1 MDLSQLIGGQGFN
14 VNSQIAYNGISIPL
28 TTLADTG
35 ANGYLFMNTR
45 RAIELA
51 KFFGIPTRQLDA
63 PIATKGYDGRTGP
76 AITHVI
82 ICHLLIA
89 GRRFLNQPFLI
100 TNLGQHDVIVGRKWF
115 ASHDIWLDVK
125 GQKLVWP
132 EQRSPMDAIIS
143 RQYLEV
149 PKQVLQCSK
158 PDPIHQADMERRD
171 KKFEKQKK
179 HEHYQ
184 VPRTEESDQQLN
196 IAKMSRALLLD
207 QETHSTSTS
216 QKPRRKMTSQQTTQI
231 DIAAIGAA
239 PFQRHLKRKDTEV
252 FITSLSEIDRV
263 IEERRTED
271 RQKEDDYEQ
280 KLVQQLLPRKY
291 QEYEDV
297 FSKAASDEL
306 PPQRTNDYRIELEEG
321 QTAESAVGYSPLYK
335 QTAEELEAAREYI
348 VDNLSKGFIGPSA
361 VPFASPIL
369 MARKPGGGLR
379 FCVDYRKLNAITR
392 KDRYPIPLVDELME
406 RISGAKIFTKLD
418 IRQGFHRIR
427 LDPKSEDLTTF
438 RTRYGTYKYH
448 VVPFGL
454 TNGPAAFQR
463 FINETLMGYLDEFV
477 TAFVDDLL
485 IYSNNAMEHEVHVKK
500 VLERLRAAGLQA
512 SIKKCEFHVTRTKY
526 LGFILTTDGIEV
538 DPEKT
543 AVIRSWAVPTTARGI
558 QSFLGFCNFYRRFIK
573 DYSRVAKPL
582 NRLTKKDVPFIW
594 TEDCRQAF
602 ENLKKRLTDAP
613 ILRHYHPDLETKL
626 ETDASDGV
634 VAGILSQ
641 KHEDLWH
648 PVAYYSKSMSEA
660 ECNYEIHDKEML
672 AIVRALQEWRAELE
686 GLQLR
691 ERFNIYTDHRALEY
705 FMTTKKL
712 NARQARWAEF
722 LSRFYF
728 LIRYRPGH
736 ENTLADA
743 LSRPMTEVQKK
754 DEYRKQ
760 ILLKPDSVEQP
771 LELNGTEV
779 NTLDLDLQVVDQILK
794 ANRESAAKEYREK
807 AREGADD
814 WNLQDGLLLK
824 GNRLFVPDD
833 DPELRT
839 QLLNEVHAQV
849 STAHPGRTK
858 TEQLIKARYYW
869 PTWRQ
874 DVKRYVRNCSKCRR
888 AENPR
893 DRAPGLLQSLPI
905 AERPWQHIAMDFRSF
920 PPDKNGYDMALVV
933 VDRFSK
939 RPISIPCK
947 KTATSEDVARM
958 FIEHVYRHRGPPATI
973 VSDRGPQFV
982 STFWNELCRILGVQL
997 KLSTAYH
1004 AQTDG
1009 QTEIVNQHIV
1019 NRLRPFVNHYQ
1030 DNWSELLPLIDFAAA
1045 ALPSESTN
1053 ASPFL
1058 IDCGYE
1064 PRTSFDWT
1072 PVETLTPQ
1080 NERVNR
1086 QQAQETAKKME
1097 HIWKTVSE
1105 QIKHT
1110 QDQQR
1115 RQADRRRRPVD
1126 FGVGDRV
1133 WLSLR
1138 HYRTDRPNRKLDS
1151 QMAGPFLI
1159 LEQVGNSY
1167 RLELPETMKIHPIFS
1182 PDKLR
1187 RAADDPLPGQ
1197 VTEPPEPIVVGD
1209 EQEWEVE
1216 EILASR
1222 VYHRRLQY
1230 QVKWIGFDEDRT
1242 WYPAANFKGS
1252 PHRIRNYHQKYPDKP
1267 GPPCRLPEW
1276 LQAWEEGID
1285 EIEDHP
1291 DDNTPT

>member
-35 ANGYLFMNTR
+35 ANGYLFMDTQ
-45 RAIELA
+45 RATELA
-51 KFFGIPTRQLDA
+51 KFFGIPTRRLNT
-63 PIATKGYDGRTGP
+63 PIETKGYDGRAGSTITD
-76 AITHVI
+76 AIV
-82 ICHLLIA
+82 CHLLLG

-100 TNLGQHDVIVGRKWF
+100 ADLGQHDLIIGRKWF
-115 ASHDIWLDVK
+115 DSHDVWLNVK
-125 GQKLVWP
+125 HRKLVWP
-132 EQRSPMDAIIS
+132 EQRSYLDEIQS
-143 RQYLEV
+143 NQYLGA
-149 PKQVLQCSK
+149 PKQILQRPE

-171 KKFEKQKK
+171 RRIEK
-179 HEHYQ
+179 EERRERYR
-184 VPRTEESDQQLN
+184 VPRREESDRRSDM
-196 IAKMSRALLLD
+196 AKMSRALQGRENSD
-207 QETHSTSTS
+207 PSPNQSD
-216 QKPRRKMTSQQTTQI
+216 RKKTRQQAVQI

-239 PFQRHLKRKDTEV
+239 PFQRHLKEKDTEV
-252 FITSLSEIDRV
+252 FITSLSEIDRI
-263 IEERRTED
+263 IEETRAKD
-271 RQKEDDYEQ
+271 RQKEDHYDQE
-280 KLVQQLLPRKY
+280 LVQQLLPEQY
-291 QEYEDV
+291 QEYVDV

-306 PPQRTNDYRIELEEG
+306 PPRRTNDYRIELEEG
-321 QTAESAVGYSPLYK
+321 KTAESAVGYSPLYK
-335 QTAEELEAAREYI
+335 QTAEELEAARDYI
-348 VDNLSKGFIGPSA
+348 VDNLNKGFIGPSA
-361 VPFASPIL
+361 APFASPIL

-463 FINETLMGYLDEFV
+463 FINDTLMDYLDDFV

-485 IYSNNAMEHEVHVKK
+485 IYSKNAAEHELHVKK

-512 SIKKCEFHVTRTKY
+512 SIRKCEFHVTRTKY

-543 AVIRSWAVPTTARGI
+543 AVICNWAVPTTVRGV

-573 DYSRVAKPL
+573 DYSRIAKPL
-582 NRLTKKDVPFIW
+582 NRLTKKNVPFTWIA
-594 TEDCRQAF
+594 ECRQAF
-602 ENLKKRLTDAP
+602 EELKKRLTDAP

-634 VAGILSQ
+634 VAGVLSQ
-641 KHEDLWH
+641 KHGDLWH
-648 PVAYYSKSMSEA
+648 PVAYYSKSMSDA
-660 ECNYEIHDKEML
+660 ERNYEIHDKEML
-672 AIVRALQEWRAELE
+672 AIIRALQEWRAELE
-686 GLQLR
+686 GLRLR
-691 ERFNIYTDHRALEY
+691 ERFDIYTDHRALEY

-728 LIRYRPGH
+728 LIRYRPGR

-754 DEYRKQ
+754 DEYRRQ
-760 ILLKPDSVEQP
+760 ILLKPESIEQP
-771 LELNGTEV
+771 METNPIIGALEPALHIVDCVLN
-779 NTLDLDLQVVDQILK
+779 
-794 ANRESAAKEYREK
+794 ANRTSTTAEEYREK
-807 AREGADD
+807 ARDGKDD
-814 WNLQDGLLLK
+814 WTLQDGLLLR

-839 QLLNEVHAQV
+839 QLLDEVHAQV
-849 STAHPGRTK
+849 STAHPGRNK
-858 TEQLIKARYYW
+858 TQRLIQARYYW

-874 DVKRYVRNCSKCRR
+874 DVERYVRNCSKCRR

-893 DRAPGLLQSLPI
+893 DRVPGLLQPLPV
-905 AERPWQHIAMDFRSF
+905 AERPWQHISMDFRSF
-920 PPDKNGYDMALVV
+920 PVDKKGYDAALVI

-939 RPISIPCK
+939 RPISVPCK
-947 KTATSEDVARM
+947 KTATSGDVARM
-958 FIEHVYRHRGPPATI
+958 FIEHVYRHRGPPVTI

-982 STFWNELCRILGVQL
+982 SAFWDEFCRILGVKL

-1019 NRLRPFVNHYQ
+1019 NRLRPFINRYQ

-1045 ALPSESTN
+1045 ALPSESTG

-1064 PRTSFDWT
+1064 PRTSFDWK
-1072 PVETLTPQ
+1072 PIEESLPRD
-1080 NERVNR
+1080 EKISR
-1086 QQAQETAKKME
+1086 QRAQDSVKQME
-1097 HIWKTVSE
+1097 GIWTKIGE
-1105 QIKHT
+1105 QIRRA
-1110 QDQQR
+1110 QDQQKK
-1115 RQADRRRRPVD
+1115 QADRRRRPVD
-1126 FGVGDRV
+1126 FDVGDKV

-1138 HYRTDRPNRKLDS
+1138 HYRTDRPNKKLDS

-1159 LEQVGNSY
+1159 LEKVGNSY
-1167 RLELPETMKIHPIFS
+1167 RLELPETMKIHPVFS

-1197 VTEPPEPIVVGD
+1197 VVQPPEPIVVGD

-1216 EILASR
+1216 EVLASR
-1222 VYHRRLQY
+1222 VYQRKLQY
-1230 QVKWIGFDEDRT
+1230 QVKWIGYEEDRT

-1252 PHRIRNYHQKYPDKP
+1252 PHRVRDYHQRYPDRP
-1267 GPPCRLPEW
+1267 GPPCRLQEW
-1276 LQAWEEGID
+1276 LKAWEEGVD

-1291 DDNTPT
+1291 DDNTPA

>member
-1 MDLSQLIGGQGFN
+1 MDTQ
-14 VNSQIAYNGISIPL
+14 
-28 TTLADTG
+28 
-35 ANGYLFMNTR
+35 
-45 RAIELA
+45 RATELV
-51 KFFGIPTRQLDA
+51 KFFGIPTRRLNT
-63 PIATKGYDGRTGP
+63 PIGTKGYDGRAGSTITD
-76 AITHVI
+76 AIV
-82 ICHLLIA
+82 CHLLVG

-100 TNLGQHDVIVGRKWF
+100 ADLGQHDMIIGRKWF
-115 ASHDIWLDVK
+115 DSHDVWLNVK
-125 GQKLVWP
+125 HRKLVWP
-132 EQRSPMDAIIS
+132 EQRSCLDDIQS
-143 RQYLEV
+143 KQYLEA
-149 PKQVLQCSK
+149 PKQILQRPK
-158 PDPIHQADMERRD
+158 PDPTHQADMERRD
-171 KKFEKQKK
+171 RRIEKEEQK
-179 HEHYQ
+179 EQYR
-184 VPRTEESDQQLN
+184 VPRKEEADRRSDM
-196 IAKMSRALLLD
+196 AKMSRALQG
-207 QETHSTSTS
+207 QEISTITTNS
-216 QKPRRKMTSQQTTQI
+216 KPQGRTTDRSAIQI

-252 FITSLSEIDRV
+252 FIASLSEIDRI
-263 IEERRTED
+263 IEEKREKE
-271 RQKEDDYEQ
+271 RQKEDHNEQ
-280 KLVQQLLPRKY
+280 ELVQQLLPRQY
-291 QEYEDV
+291 QEYADV

-321 QTAESAVGYSPLYK
+321 KTAESEVGYSPLYK
-335 QTAEELEAAREYI
+335 QTAEELEAARDYI
-348 VDNLSKGFIGPSA
+348 VDNLNKGFIGPSA
-361 VPFASPIL
+361 APFASPIL

-406 RISGAKIFTKLD
+406 RTSGAKIFTKLD

-463 FINETLMGYLDEFV
+463 FINDTLMDYLDDFV

-485 IYSNNAMEHEVHVKK
+485 IYSKNAMEHELHVKK

-543 AVIRSWAVPTTARGI
+543 AVICNWAVPTTVRGV

-573 DYSRVAKPL
+573 NYSRIAKPL
-582 NRLTKKDVPFIW
+582 NHLTRKDVPFTW
-594 TEDCRQAF
+594 TNVCQEAF
-602 ENLKKRLTDAP
+602 EELKKYLTDAP
-613 ILRHYHPDLETKL
+613 ILRHYHPELETKL

-634 VAGILSQ
+634 VAGVLSQ
-641 KHEDLWH
+641 KHGDLWH
-648 PVAYYSKSMSEA
+648 PVAYYSKNMSDA
-660 ECNYEIHDKEML
+660 ERNYEIHDKEML
-672 AIVRALQEWRAELE
+672 AIIRALQEWRAELE

-712 NARQARWAEF
+712 TARQARWAEF
-722 LSRFYF
+722 LSQFYF
-728 LIRYRPGH
+728 LIRYRPGR

-743 LSRPMTEVQKK
+743 LSRPVTDIQKK
-754 DEYRKQ
+754 DEYRHQ
-760 ILLKPDSVEQP
+760 ILLKPETVEAPIQVND
-771 LELNGTEV
+771 LEPA
-779 NTLDLDLQVVDQILK
+779 LQVVDQILK
-794 ANRESAAKEYREK
+794 ANRNSATAEGYHKK
-807 AREGADD
+807 AQEGKDD
-814 WNLQDGLLLK
+814 WTLQDGLLLK

-839 QLLNEVHAQV
+839 RLLDEVHAQV

-858 TEQLIKARYYW
+858 TQQLIRARYYW

-874 DVKRYVRNCSKCRR
+874 DAERYVRNCSKCRR

-893 DRAPGLLQSLPI
+893 NHVPGLLQPLPI
-905 AERPWQHIAMDFRSF
+905 AERPWQHISMDFRSF
-920 PPDKNGYDMALVV
+920 PVDKNGYDAALVI

-958 FIEHVYRHRGPPATI
+958 FIKHVYRHRGPPSTI

-982 STFWNELCRILGVQL
+982 SAFWDELCRILGVQL

-1019 NRLRPFVNHYQ
+1019 NRLRPFINRYQ
-1030 DNWSELLPLIDFAAA
+1030 DNWSDLLPMIDFAAA
-1045 ALPSESTN
+1045 TLPSETTE

-1058 IDCGYE
+1058 VDCGYE
-1064 PRTSFDWT
+1064 PRTSFDWISIEGS
-1072 PVETLTPQ
+1072 PPRDEKIS
-1080 NERVNR
+1080 R
-1086 QQAQETAKKME
+1086 QRAQGTAKKMKN
-1097 HIWKTVSE
+1097 IWTAVAE
-1105 QIKHT
+1105 QIKHA

-1115 RQADRRRRPVD
+1115 KQADRRRRPVD
-1126 FGVGDRV
+1126 FDIGDKV

-1138 HYRTDRPNRKLDS
+1138 HYQTDRPNKKLDS
-1151 QMAGPFLI
+1151 QMAGPFPI
-1159 LEQVGNSY
+1159 LERVGNSY
-1167 RLELPETMKIHPIFS
+1167 RLELPDSMKIHPVFS

-1187 RAADDPLPGQ
+1187 RAANDPLPGQ
-1197 VTEPPEPIVVGD
+1197 MTEPPEPIVVAD

-1216 EILASR
+1216 EVLASR
-1222 VYHRRLQY
+1222 LCRRRLQY

-1242 WYPAANFKGS
+1242 WYPATNFKGS
-1252 PHRIRNYHQKYPDKP
+1252 PHRIRDYHQKYPDRP
-1267 GPPCRLPEW
+1267 GPPCRLQEW
-1276 LQAWEEGID
+1276 LKAWEEGVD

-1291 DDNTPT
+1291 DDNMPTQSLGTDSA